1 MFKALKNYH
10 EVFRQKVKIINADDQ
25 ALQRRGYLTQD
36 EVKQMDIDFLVDT
49 GAYMLCINEDIQEQI
64 QLPYVSDE
72 EAVLADSSRIKM
84 KIVGPVVIKIHNRQT
99 AANALVLP
107 RNSEP
112 LLGSIPLK
120 DMDLL
125 VDPLMGQLVVP
136 KDRPY
141 LSRTIVK

>member
-36 EVKQMDIDFLVDT
+36 EVKQMDINFLVDT

-72 EAVLADSSRIKM
+72 EVVLADSSRVKM
-84 KIVGPVVIKIHNRQT
+84 KIVGPVVIKINNRQT
-99 AANALVLP
+99 AANTLVLP
-107 RNSEP
+107 
-112 LLGSIPLK
+112 
-120 DMDLL
+120 
-125 VDPLMGQLVVP
+125 
-136 KDRPY
+136 
-141 LSRTIVK
+141 